1 MNPLLLLLLMSISFG
16 DLKKDAL
23 LTGFRAKAVYKNGL
37 DQAMG
42 GRFVHE
48 KSGFTLD
55 LIEIQT
61 VPQSYLCVHTFP
73 TSNMGEPHTQEHLLL
88 GKGNVGR
95 AVAAKESMSMVEST
109 AFTQQLKTCYPFAA
123 NAGVD
128 AFFEHFERSSHA
140 LLYPDY
146 TDEEIR
152 REVRN
157 FGVKPVEAGKLEL
170 EEKGTIYAEMVSA
183 SSQPGYRT
191 YRAMG
196 RLLYGPEHPASFDSG
211 GDPNHIREM
220 KAEHIRRFHA
230 NNYHLANI
238 EMITSLP
245 KGLPLTDALARFDQI
260 LNKLQAGK
268 PIRPGSRWSD
278 LPQPRPAV
286 EGTIQIV
293 EFPSTN
299 PQQPGPAQIAWPVM
313 PRLNPRDEG
322 LAELFAQAVGGD
334 PSTNL
339 YKLFIDSKTR
349 KMDIGARSIAIGFDN
364 EAYAGFMVYI
374 PDLAA
379 SQATPER
386 LKEIYA
392 LVKSELERI
401 ASWEDDS
408 VELLEF
414 HERMQANLLRI
425 RRSGDK
431 LISSPPGFGGRM
443 SQSIWPTLLHDLN
456 DEPGFEKSMVQPD
469 LFAYLESI
477 VKSGKNIWRDKI
489 AEWKLL
495 SKTPYSVAAKASG
508 KLIEQEDIDY
518 RQRLATEVDRLKQQ
532 YKLSDEQEAIRRYQ
546 QEYNA
551 ASAELDRVQ
560 SMDTPARFIEHP
572 PMTLD
577 DQLDYT
583 VKKLSGDITLVTGR
597 FSGMS
602 SATIGL
608 ALNARELKG
617 RQLIYA
623 ALLPQL
629 LSGMGMT
636 KDGSTLSY
644 EDAMQRMRR
653 EILGVGAAYST
664 NPTSGRLEL
673 VLTGSGNTL
682 EEAKSAIGWMK
693 ATLYAPNWTAS
704 NINRFKD
711 LVDQSINALRGTMQR
726 SEENWV
732 NGPANAWTYQNDP
745 LLLSV
750 SSFHASLHHL
760 HRLRWLL
767 ADAPIAADREA
778 IAGFLQEIES
788 LDLPISK
795 ETLDSRIA
803 KLPATAQG
811 LANEAAKDLLFIENE
826 LPANSRKEDWKYL
839 VRVTREDFLAPAAQA
854 LLELELVRKTLLK
867 KANARLFLTASP
879 ENATTLEPLLDDL
892 TSGLSDDKFSAP
904 GPMLPRAIAR
914 RVMAREK
921 LKAEPAF
928 VGLLAPNMQGGVH
941 LHSTKSVGIKDLDE
955 NSALN
960 FLAFKVFGGAGPH
973 GVFMKTWSAG
983 LAYSNG
989 LRSSAAEGRTSYY
1002 AERTPEL
1009 PQTLKFVINEL
1020 KTAPRTQPLAEYTLA
1035 QVFAGTRA
1043 GSSFEGRTS
1052 AMASDLADDWPPAV
1066 IRDFRANILKLR
1078 SRPDLDQQLY
1088 ARMDA
1093 VYSKVLPGYN
1103 GKLEQSVDSTY
1114 FVIGPQKQLDA
1125 WEKYLKLSQGED
1137 TKLYHL
1143 HARDYWVIVE

>member
-1 MNPLLLLLLMSISFG
+1 M
-16 DLKKDAL
+16 
-23 LTGFRAKAVYKNGL
+23 
-37 DQAMG
+37 
-42 GRFVHE
+42 
-48 KSGFTLD
+48 
-55 LIEIQT
+55 
-61 VPQSYLCVHTFP
+61 
-73 TSNMGEPHTQEHLLL
+73 
-88 GKGNVGR
+88 
-95 AVAAKESMSMVEST
+95 
-109 AFTQQLKTCYPFAA
+109 
-123 NAGVD
+123 
-128 AFFEHFERSSHA
+128 
-140 LLYPDY
+140 LYPDY

-157 FGVKPVEAGKLEL
+157 FGVKRLEDGNLEL
-170 EEKGTIYAEMVSA
+170 EEKGAIYTEMMSS
-183 SSQPGYRT
+183 SSQPGYRA

-196 RLLYGPEHPASFDSG
+196 RLLYGGEHPVSFDSG
-211 GDPNHIREM
+211 GDPAYIREM
-220 KAEHIRRFHA
+220 KADHIRRFHA
-230 NNYHLANI
+230 SNYHLANM

-245 KGLPLTDALARFDQI
+245 KGLPLTEALARFDDI
-260 LNKLQAGK
+260 LNQLQGTK
-268 PIRPGSRWSD
+268 PIRPGAKWSD
-278 LPQPRPAV
+278 LPQPRPAA
-286 EGTIQIV
+286 EGGIEIV

-322 LAELFAQAVGGD
+322 LAELFAQAAGGD

-364 EAYAGFMVYI
+364 EAFAGFMIYI

-401 ASWEDDS
+401 AGWPDESA
-408 VELLEF
+408 ELLAF
-414 HERMQANLLRI
+414 HERMQANLLRM

-431 LISSPPGFGGRM
+431 LISSPPGFGDRM
-443 SQSIWPTLLHDLN
+443 GYSIWPSLLRDLN
-456 DEPGFEKSMVQPD
+456 DEPGFEKSLVQTD
-469 LFAYLESI
+469 LFAYLESV

-489 AEWKLL
+489 GEWKLL
-495 SKTPYSVAAKASG
+495 SKTPYSVAARASG
-508 KLIEQEDIDY
+508 KLIEQEDADY
-518 RQRLATEVDRLKQQ
+518 KRRIAAEVERLKRQ
-532 YKLSDEQEAIRRYQ
+532 YEVTDEQEAIRRYQ

-560 SMDTPARFIEHP
+560 SMDTPAKFIEHP

-583 VKKLSGDITLVTGR
+583 VKHLAGGIPLVIGR

-602 SATIGL
+602 SATVGL
-608 ALNARELKG
+608 ALDARELKG
-617 RQLIYA
+617 RQLLYA
-623 ALLPQL
+623 AILPQL

-636 KDGSTLSY
+636 KDGETLSY

-653 EILGVGAAYST
+653 EILGVGSGYST
-664 NPTSGRLEL
+664 NAATGRLEL
-673 VLTGSGNTL
+673 VLSGAGNTL
-682 EEAKSAIGWMK
+682 EEALAAIGWMK
-693 ATLYAPNWTAS
+693 ATLYAPNWSIA
-704 NINRFKD
+704 NLNRFKD

-732 NGPANAWTYQNDP
+732 NGPANAWTYQDDP

-750 SSFHASLHHL
+750 SSFHTSLLHL

-767 ADAPIAADREA
+767 ADTPDTADREA
-778 IAGFLQEIES
+778 IAGFLREIES
-788 LDLPISK
+788 LPLPIGK
-795 ETLDSRIA
+795 ETLDSIIA
-803 KLPATAQG
+803 KLKDTAQP

-826 LPANSRKEDWKYL
+826 LPANSRDADWNYL
-839 VRVTREDFLAPAAQA
+839 VRVTREDFLAPADQA
-854 LLELELVRKTLLK
+854 IAELEELRKTLLK
-867 KANARLFLTASP
+867 KANARLHLTASP
-879 ENATTLEPLLDDL
+879 ENASAIEPLLDDL
-892 TSGLSDDKFSAP
+892 TSGLSDDKPSIP

-914 RVMAREK
+914 RVMAREE
-921 LKAEPAF
+921 LKTEPTF

-941 LHSTKSVGIKDLDE
+941 LHSIRSVGIRDLDE
-955 NSALN
+955 NSALD

-989 LRSSAAEGRTSYY
+989 LRSSAAEGRSSYY

-1020 KTAPRTQPLAEYTLA
+1020 KTAPRTQALAEYTLA

-1043 GSSFEGRTS
+1043 GSSFESRTS
-1052 AMASDLADDWPPAV
+1052 AMASDLADGWPPSV

-1078 SRPDLDQQLY
+1078 SKPDLDQQLY
-1088 ARMDA
+1088 NRMDA
-1093 VYSKVLPGYN
+1093 VYAKVLPGYD
-1103 GKLEQSVDSTY
+1103 GKLPQSPNSTY
-1114 FVIGPQKQLDA
+1114 FVIGPEKQLDA

-1137 TKLYHL
+1137 AKLYRL
-1143 HARDYWVIVE
+1143 VARDYWVIVE